1 MTLLKHELRAY
12 SKTLIIWMMCVGIC
26 CFSCLLLFESL
37 EDSMGEM
44 ADMFSAMGGFSVAL
58 GMDKVNIGTIEG
70 FYATEVALIF
80 ALGGGMFAALTGAG
94 ILSKEE
100 EGHTADFLYT
110 LPFGRSQIVLWKY
123 AAVCLLCLLFSAGAV
138 LWILFGFACM
148 GEMPPMREFLL
159 YHAAQLLLQIEIGSI
174 CFLLSSVCKK
184 RQIGGALGLV
194 LILYFMDVMCRIV
207 PAIEDLKYVTPFYFA
222 NASDIFSSGMPGGE
236 MAAVS
241 IFAAAASAALSF
253 CIYKK
258 KDLS

>member
-123 AAVCLLCLLFSAGAV
+123 AAVCLLCLIFRRSGV
-138 LWILFGFACM
+138 VDTVWIC
-148 GEMPPMREFLL
+148 L
-159 YHAAQLLLQIEIGSI
+159 YG
-174 CFLLSSVCKK
+174 
-184 RQIGGALGLV
+184 
-194 LILYFMDVMCRIV
+194 
-207 PAIEDLKYVTPFYFA
+207 
-222 NASDIFSSGMPGGE
+222 
-236 MAAVS
+236 
-241 IFAAAASAALSF
+241 
-253 CIYKK
+253 
-258 KDLS
+258 